1 MTNIAVCIYFK
12 KQKNLILSFINKTF
26 GKGFFDEI
34 ITVDTG
40 DQNLHCAINKLYEF
54 SGYQYAL
61 DVIYEKYKD
70 KEVKVFFMNDTV
82 FTEHVSIL
90 YREIAYCAPKEKSVN
105 YIFGHTYNNINYSYI
120 PTCFF
125 VLYLSSFENQIKIVN
140 EGLYDNWKSNR
151 PIGNDYYIGT
161 HRNKFRKNIINK
173 LYPDSLF
180 RGWYKFV
187 PYLPP
192 SMSLIKR
199 KMLAIYMEHSM
210 VNVLSEQNVCLIPLP
225 LSMKIRFLLLL
236 DKISINLR
244 KVKIRMW
251 AYICKFSD
259 RLLC

>member
-120 PTCFF
+120 H
-125 VLYLSSFENQIKIVN
+125 LYCIV
-140 EGLYDNWKSNR
+140 
-151 PIGNDYYIGT
+151 
-161 HRNKFRKNIINK
+161 
-173 LYPDSLF
+173 
-180 RGWYKFV
+180 
-187 PYLPP
+187 
-192 SMSLIKR
+192 
-199 KMLAIYMEHSM
+199 
-210 VNVLSEQNVCLIPLP
+210 
-225 LSMKIRFLLLL
+225 
-236 DKISINLR
+236 
-244 KVKIRMW
+244 
-251 AYICKFSD
+251 
-259 RLLC
+259 